1 VQGGNQPHATDL
13 RLKVRVQCDECANSG
28 PWLDEDGIETCDHC
42 DGMGYHEQTLLLD
55 DANLAALA
63 LAISD
68 LLLANVSTR
77 HSKMV
82 LP

>member
-13 RLKVRVQCDECANSG
+13 RLKVRVQC
-28 PWLDEDGIETCDHC
+28 EDCHGCSATYDDPLCVCH
-42 DGMGYHEQTLLLD
+42 GLGYHEQTIILD

-68 LLLANVSTR
+68 LLLANVSMR
-77 HSKMV
+77 HSKVV